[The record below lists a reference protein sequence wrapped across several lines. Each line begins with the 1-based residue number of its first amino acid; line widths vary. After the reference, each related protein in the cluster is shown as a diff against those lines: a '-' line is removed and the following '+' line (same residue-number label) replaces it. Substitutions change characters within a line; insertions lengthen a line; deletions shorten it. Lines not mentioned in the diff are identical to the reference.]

1 MTTISRTLPVL
12 PPLAPVETKNQQN
25 EMVNHFTGA
34 RNAPALL
41 AQSRSSPVTPR
52 LPGQ

>member
-12 PPLAPVETKNQQN
+12 PPLASVETKNQQS
-25 EMVNHFTGA
+25 EMVSHFTGA
-34 RNAPALL
+34 RNATLLPAL
-41 AQSRSSPVTPR
+41 SRSAAVTPR